1 MDPIFSII
9 FVLHRR
15 LLYLH
20 INNIGWVTP
29 RNRHSSRIPTV
40 FKIHF
45 TNETR
50 LTGAL
55 CPNQEHLQYLFSK
68 SSNTLQLLQAHW
80 GPQPTSLL
88 NPSIKTYISSTL
100 ALNNSR
106 VTSKPRTYKEQNAAE
121 GQNLSTCSQQRA
133 TREKLKQRS
142 NRVNFFFPFYP
153 PFITR
158 LDVTQL
164 QTYK

>member
-68 SSNTLQLLQAHW
+68 SSNALQLLQAHW